1 MGSGG
6 CWSQYPGRGVKP
18 DVETST
24 GTMVTSTMDWE
35 MGSWSGAEMV
45 KEGGGVLFDNLSNRS
60 RDMASCQ
67 SWCFRRLIN
76 S

>member
-6 CWSQYPGRGVKP
+6 CWSQWPGRGVKP

-24 GTMVTSTMDWE
+24 GTMVTSTMDCE

-45 KEGGGVLFDNLSNRS
+45 KEGGG
-60 RDMASCQ
+60 ASLIISVTGAATLGTRAFANGQ
-67 SWCFRRLIN
+67 PWCF
-76 S
+76 